1 MPVELSFDG
10 DGSVFG
16 SCNGTATGQE
26 LIDAN
31 DIIYSDEHIHQMAYQ
46 LWDFTGAERF
56 NISNKKIH
64 RIADQDVWGAKINP
78 HFIVAVVG
86 DDDLI
91 IGLARM
97 WENITES
104 KERSFESKVFRSIEE
119 ANKWINSKGNQSA

>member
-10 DGSVFG
+10 DGGVFG

-64 RIADQDVWGAKINP
+64 RIADQDV
-78 HFIVAVVG
+78 
-86 DDDLI
+86 
-91 IGLARM
+91 
-97 WENITES
+97 
-104 KERSFESKVFRSIEE
+104 
-119 ANKWINSKGNQSA
+119 